1 MLPNENRIGHKSVTV
16 SSCVY
21 SLLKIMPKNHITP
34 PAQTAFAACTGV
46 GERREAQSLGS
57 KGLFKRQGTKDKG
70 LGDHLAEGDEGPAD
84 VPVVAELALAEPA
97 VAADEGRAGHA
108 EAVIGAAPALV
119 VLGDAGV
126 VAGRVLDPPEPL
138 REGADV
144 ALGTLLAEVV
154 PDSFRGDDLS
164 RLEIG
169 LPDHQ
174 LELLAAARDGLAVEA
189 DVEVP
194 PLLIE
199 VEVGELAL
207 AVQRGGELDG
217 GEAVWDED
225 DVLGDREATEERDE
239 RHRHRV
245 LEVVATRQELLDVV
259 LGEAKLRESGHA
271 HLMDESQN
279 SVLLPVGGGRDRAS
293 RHHTFPSPPYEHPPS
308 RIIPQRQ
315 SSLKTALLVHASG
328 GEQKYRFQ

>member
-1 MLPNENRIGHKSVTV
+1 MRRLV
-16 SSCVY
+16 SSTVV
-21 SLLKIMPKNHITP
+21 SQNHITP
-34 PAQTAFAACTGV
+34 PAQTALASSRHRQD
-46 GERREAQSLGS
+46 ERREAQSLGS

-225 DVLGDREATEERDE
+225 DFGRRG
-239 RHRHRV
+239 R
-245 LEVVATRQELLDVV
+245 
-259 LGEAKLRESGHA
+259 GHGMC
-271 HLMDESQN
+271 LS
-279 SVLLPVGGGRDRAS
+279 LP
-293 RHHTFPSPPYEHPPS
+293 
-308 RIIPQRQ
+308 
-315 SSLKTALLVHASG
+315 
-328 GEQKYRFQ
+328 